1 MVGGFFTYQCSQ
13 NFVEQKEHFLS
24 GVNESEAI
32 WLLCRVLLKL
42 LSPCSHSSG
51 CR

>member
-32 WLLCRVLLKL
+32 WASLPGSAQAVVSVLTLV
-42 LSPCSHSSG
+42 
-51 CR
+51 